1 MTRAFFLIA
10 GFFGWLLMVTGP
22 VWADS
27 VPVRGADHGDYGRLE
42 FNWPSPVSYE
52 AAIDGNRLIVRFSR
66 TIQTDLSQAI
76 GALRKYASDAFVNP
90 DGQSV
95 TVVLNRTWGLDY
107 FDMGRSV
114 IVDLLDE
121 GGTAPLAPS
130 PSAPLPVEN
139 ITSPEPASSVP
150 EINVR
155 FGDHPTFS
163 RVVFDWSV
171 APHYLIEEGDGT
183 ATLIFDRN
191 ARIDLAG
198 VRRDLPNNV
207 RGIDAFSEAG
217 GLTVIL
223 EVPKGA
229 GVKHFLSGPKV
240 VLDIQNAPQETQR
253 IAENPAPKAEEPPAP
268 KPAKVAAVEKAEPV
282 PPQEQKTTPTPQPE
296 TANKPMRLVPQSEAK
311 LAPLPSAK
319 PPTSTG
325 QGGLPP
331 GVIPSPPR
339 PVKPEQT
346 AAPEQK
352 PAEPPSQTQGMPPSM
367 DQTAQMAD
375 EGGMSPSMTSAQA
388 VPGDALFSLTFNWD
402 EPVAAAVFRRGG
414 SLWAVFDKQSKQ
426 DTNALMQ
433 TAKGSLTAVDQIDS
447 DNATLVRM
455 ETKPGLNPSMR
466 RDGLAWIL
474 DFKQQSLKTRKEIT
488 ARAETIGEAGRRLF
502 IPVQQAGKAVP
513 LRDPSAGDNLVI
525 VPVIPLGHG
534 VGQKREYPEFVLLP
548 TGQGVVMRPRVDNI
562 RVRPFVQG
570 IELTSDTGLK
580 ITPMSAKAEA
590 AAKIGAPGIVKRI
603 FDTDTWRLGDVRQ
616 FEENKQKLQYDIATS
631 KAVKRRAARMEL
643 AKFYLAQKMGHE
655 AVAVLD
661 LVAQEDEAMLA
672 RPEFRA
678 LRGAAQFLKSRF
690 KEALQDLSHPSL
702 AGNHEAEFW
711 KAATQASIGQIK
723 VAAEEMRRTGSILRK
738 YPRNLKFPLGALAAE
753 TAITVGDVEQAQ
765 HFIDMLALDD
775 PSPQEEGQLAYLE
788 GRIAELSGDFD
799 KAVERWE
806 AAQLSAHRPSRA
818 KAAYARAELLR
829 KTEEFEA
836 QDAIEAL
843 EKLRFAWRGDNFEFT
858 LLRKLGG
865 LYFQIDDFRNG
876 LQTLRQAA
884 TYFRTHPQA
893 PMVTQ
898 EMARAFRHLY
908 LEGGADKLSPV
919 TAIALFDEFKELT
932 PAGDTGDLMIRRLA
946 DRLIGVDLLERA
958 AKLLENQVQFRLS
971 GEERARVGA
980 KLALIYMQNRKLEQA
995 LTALDQTAVAGVPEE
1010 LNLLRRH
1017 LRARTLMEL
1026 GRTEQVALILANDE
1040 SMEADLIR
1048 SELYWRKRDWPKAA
1062 QSLRRVLQGA
1072 GAKPNEPLD
1081 NKQAKYVM
1089 NLAVALT
1096 LGANERGVHRLRGN
1110 YEKAMEAS
1118 PYADAF
1124 RLITSS
1130 DGRGLIDY
1138 RTVSQRVREVESFQ
1152 SFMSAYKER
1161 LKATEQPSSG

>member
-1 MTRAFFLIA
+1 MMRGSLFLFLVLFSCVFWVSP
-10 GFFGWLLMVTGP
+10 GL
-22 VWADS
+22 ADR
-27 VPVRGADHGDYGRLE
+27 VPVSGTDHGDYGRFE
-42 FNWPSPVSYE
+42 FSWPGAVGYSAVLQG
-52 AAIDGNRLIVRFSR
+52 DRVIVTFDRP
-66 TIQTDLSQAI
+66 IETDFSQAL
-76 GALRKYASDAFVNP
+76 GALRKYARNAVVNP
-90 DGQSV
+90 DGRSI
-95 TVVLNRTWGLDY
+95 TILLTAAWGLDY
-107 FDMGRSV
+107 FDMGRAV

-121 GGTAPLAPS
+121 GNATPFAAAEPAPTQQSRAA
-130 PSAPLPVEN
+130 APLPQ
-139 ITSPEPASSVP
+139 TTPQRPFLG
-150 EINVR
+150 VR
-155 FGDHPTFS
+155 FGEHPSYS
-163 RVVFDWSV
+163 RMVFDWPSATGYEVV
-171 APHYLIEEGDGT
+171 AEDEA
-183 ATLIFDRN
+183 ATLLFNRN
-191 ARIDLAG
+191 AEIDLSAL
-198 VRRDLPNNV
+198 RSSLPKNIRSV
-207 RGIDAFSEAG
+207 EAFSEAG
-217 GLTVIL
+217 GLTVVLGI
-223 EVPKGA
+223 PKGSEL
-229 GVKHFLSGPKV
+229 KHFLSGPKV
-240 VLDIQNAPQETQR
+240 VVDVANPASQAPSQAATAPESAPASPAKTDQS
-253 IAENPAPKAEEPPAP
+253 APPQPAKVAKVQTAKPEMSPVSADAPAPKAN
-268 KPAKVAAVEKAEPV
+268 KPVSLV
-282 PPQEQKTTPTPQPE
+282 PPTEQKM
-296 TANKPMRLVPQSEAK
+296 AG
-311 LAPLPSAK
+311 LPSAK
-319 PPTSTG
+319 PPTLTA
-325 QGGLPP
+325 GLPP
-331 GVIPSPPR
+331 GVIPSPAR
-339 PVKPEQT
+339 PNKAPIAPAAIPTPTPTAKP
-346 AAPEQK
+346 
-352 PAEPPSQTQGMPPSM
+352 PARPQ
-367 DQTAQMAD
+367 
-375 EGGMSPSMTSAQA
+375 GMSPSMESAQVA
-388 VPGDALFSLTFNWD
+388 PKDALFSIQFNWD
-402 EPVAAAVFRRGG
+402 EPVGAAIFRRGD
-414 SLWAVFDKQSKQ
+414 SLWAVFDKKRAQ
-426 DTNALMQ
+426 DLE
-433 TAKGSLTAVDQIDS
+433 AVRQAAGDQIPVVEQLES
-447 DNATLVRM
+447 LSATLIRM
-455 ETKPGLNPSMR
+455 ETAPGLNPSLR
-466 RDGLAWIL
+466 RNGLTWIL
-474 DFKQQSLKTRKEIT
+474 DFKQQNLEPRKAIE
-488 ARAETIGEAGRRLF
+488 AVGETVGEVGRRLF
-502 IPVQQAGKAVP
+502 IPIQQAGKAVP
-513 LRDPSAGDNLVI
+513 LRDPKAGDNLVV
-525 VPVIPLGHG
+525 VPIIPLGHG
-534 VGQKREYPEFVLLP
+534 VGLEREYAEFFLLP
-548 TGQGVVMRPRVDNI
+548 TGQGVVMRPKVDNI
-562 RVRPFVQG
+562 RVRPFPQG
-570 IELTSDTGLK
+570 VELTSDTGLK
-580 ITPMSAKAEA
+580 VTPAGKKEGA
-590 AAKIGAPGIVKRI
+590 ASTMVAAGLVKRI
-603 FDTDTWRLGDVRQ
+603 FEPDTWLLGDRKKFQQ
-616 FEENKQKLQYDIATS
+616 FKQEIQYEIATT
-631 KAVKRRAARMEL
+631 KAVKRRAARMKL
-643 AKFYLAQKMGHE
+643 AKFYIAQKMGHE
-655 AVAVLD
+655 AEAVLNMI
-661 LVAQEDEAMLA
+661 AAEDEAMQS

-678 LRGAAQFLKSRF
+678 MRGAARFLKSRF
-690 KEALQDLSHPSL
+690 KEAIEDLSHGSL
-702 AGNHEAEFW
+702 EGIHEAEFW
-711 KAATQASIGQIK
+711 KAAAQASLGQIK
-723 VAAEEMRRTGSILRK
+723 VAAEEMRRTGTVLRK